1 MISKEMDGLLSADVM
16 VQKRVVVIGATN
28 HPQDLDS
35 ALVRRL
41 PRRVMVDLPN
51 LQERRG
57 MCT

>member
-1 MISKEMDGLLSADVM
+1 MDGLLSADVM